1 MKKLLF
7 ILLLTIP
14 FIGFGIDGHFEE
26 KDVSHLDSIYSKEI
40 KYIDFL
46 IDSLM
51 ENPIHNNNPYGF
63 TTSGMNNS
71 MGRGIEEYDKLL
83 NKYYKLLKE
92 ELPDEKFII
101 LRDSQR
107 NWLKYRKDYLTYHY
121 NHLPNGTMYSN
132 VFKGYEIGIIKER
145 VDLLFSLYK
154 NIKRGY
160 SEYKIVPSP
169 SLNLWIMEHQQNH

>member
-1 MKKLLF
+1 MKKFLLILLF
-7 ILLLTIP
+7 TIP
-14 FIGFGIDGHFEE
+14 LFGFGIDGDMFFEE
-26 KDVSHLDSIYSKEI
+26 KDVSHIESVYEKEI
-40 KYIDFL
+40 NYIENL

-51 ENPIHNNNPYGF
+51 YSPIHNNNPYGP
-63 TTSGMNNS
+63 TTVGMNNS
-71 MGRGIEEYDKLL
+71 VSRGIEEYDKLL

-107 NWLKYRKDYLTYHY
+107 NWLKYREDYLFYHLI
-121 NHLPNGTMYSN
+121 NLPNGTVYTN
-132 VFKGYEIGIIKER
+132 VFKAYEIGIIRER

-169 SLNLWIMEHQQNH
+169 SLNLWIGHY

>member
-1 MKKLLF
+1 MRKLLF
-7 ILLLTIP
+7 IIILIIP
-14 FIGFGIDGHFEE
+14 FFGFGIDRNFEE
-26 KDVSHLDSIYSKEI
+26 KDVSYLDSIYSKEI

-51 ENPIHNNNPYGF
+51 ESPVHKNNPYGF

-71 MGRGIEEYDKLL
+71 VDRGIEEYDKLL

-92 ELPDEKFII
+92 ELPDKKFII

-107 NWLKYRKDYLTYHY
+107 NWLKYREDYLLYHY
-121 NHLPNGTMYSN
+121 NHLPNGTMYTN
-132 VFKGYEIGIIKER
+132 VFKGYEIGIIQER
-145 VDLLFSLYK
+145 VDHLFNLYK

-160 SEYKIVPSP
+160 SEYKIV
-169 SLNLWIMEHQQNH
+169 QY